1 VSRPGS
7 DHNGRGLEEGLRR
20 LLEDLAETQADGLA
34 ESTRDLLAQVRSR
47 LGEMALGPTQGRTGD
62 GPSFEAML
70 LDHIGDQLT
79 ATDMAGRITYVN
91 EAQCRTLKRSRD
103 ELLGLTVRDY
113 GEDPGRGATQNE
125 IIRVTREQGEW
136 RGEVVNYAA
145 NGSEVVIEARTWVV
159 YDSDGN
165 PVGMCGIGR
174 DITRRKQAEL
184 ALAEQKHLLQVILD
198 ALPDVVAVLKPD
210 CTVVSYNRAGE
221 ELPERPTL
229 GPAGLKCYEL
239 LGLDRPCGECLA
251 ETARAT
257 GVMQTIQLHTPRLG
271 LWFEERCVPVLDEQ
285 GDVSLIVIQLRDVT
299 RRRRAQ
305 QERERLAR
313 AVEQT
318 AETVL
323 ITDAAG
329 TISYVNPA
337 FETTTGYSRDEAI
350 GQNPRMLR
358 SGEHDRAFYEQMWGT
373 LAAGA
378 VWSGRITN
386 RKKDGTLYLEDAVIS
401 PIRNPEGEIV
411 SYVAVKRD
419 ITEHVRLAEHV
430 QQAQRVESIGRLAAG
445 VAHDFNNMLSPILGY
460 ADLLLTQFPAS
471 DPRRNQL
478 EQIKAAAESSKD
490 LVGQLL
496 AFSRKQVLSVEPLDL
511 GRVVMGLVKML
522 ERTIGEG
529 ITVKVDI
536 QGEPAAVEADPAQI
550 ELVLMNLA
558 VNARDAMPDGGI
570 LTVTV
575 RDAIIVDRAQP
586 EHPDLEPGPYVLLA
600 VTDTGVG
607 MDEQTCAHVFEPFF
621 TTKPRGQ
628 GTGLGLATVHG
639 IVNQHGGRIYAASR
653 PAAGTT
659 FSIYLPT
666 CADTPAHTPPA
677 RVEEIDIATGAE
689 TVMVVEDNHMVRE
702 LARTVLQELGYAAV
716 TASSGEDCLRIVEH
730 LQPDIDLLLTDV
742 VMPGING
749 MELYERLAETYP
761 RMRVVYMS
769 GHADN
774 IIGKQTL
781 TGEDV
786 RFIQKPFSVR
796 TLAENIRAVLDAE
809 G

>member
-1 VSRPGS
+1 MSRPGG
-7 DHNGRGLEEGLRR
+7 DHNGRGLDERLEH
-20 LLEDLAETQADGLA
+20 LLEDLAETQADGLT
-34 ESTRDLLAQVRSR
+34 ESTRGLLLEVRSR
-47 LGEMALGPTQGRTGD
+47 LSEMGLGAAQAEAERR
-62 GPSFEAML
+62 PSFEAML

-79 ATDMAGRITYVN
+79 ATDMEGRITYVN
-91 EAQCRTLKRSRD
+91 AAQCRTLKRSRD

-113 GEDPGRGATQNE
+113 GEDSGRGATQDE
-125 IIRVTREQGEW
+125 IIRITREQGEW
-136 RGEVVNYAA
+136 RGEVINYAA
-145 NGSEVVIEARTWVV
+145 DGSEIVIESHTWVV
-159 YDSDGN
+159 YDSEGN

-174 DITRRKQAEL
+174 DITRRKQAEV

-198 ALPDVVAVLKPD
+198 ALPDAVAVLRPD
-210 CTVVSYNRAGE
+210 HSVVSCNRAGE
-221 ELPERPTL
+221 ELPGRPMRE
-229 GPAGLKCYEL
+229 PAGLKCYGL
-239 LGLDRPCGECLA
+239 LGRDSRCEECPVDMA
-251 ETARAT
+251 IAT
-257 GVMQTIQLHTPRLG
+257 GAMQSVQLHIAELG
-271 LWFEERCVPVLDEQ
+271 LWFEERCVPVVDEQ

-323 ITDAAG
+323 ITNASG
-329 TISYVNPA
+329 TITYVNPA
-337 FETTTGYSRDEAI
+337 FEKTTGYSRSEAI
-350 GQNPRMLR
+350 GQNPRILR
-358 SGEHDRAFYEQMWGT
+358 SGEHDAAFYEQMWRA
-373 LAAGA
+373 LAAGE
-378 VWSGRITN
+378 VWAGRITN

-401 PIRNPEGEIV
+401 PMRSTEGEIV

-419 ITEHVRLAEHV
+419 ITEHVKLAEHV

-478 EQIKAAAESSKD
+478 EQIRAAAESSRD

-496 AFSRKQVLSVEPLDL
+496 AFSRKQVLSIEPLDL
-511 GRVVMGLVKML
+511 GRVVMELVKML

-529 ITVKVDI
+529 ITVKVDVR
-536 QGEPAAVEADPAQI
+536 GEPAAVEADPAQI

-575 RDAIIVDRAQP
+575 RDAIVVDRAQP
-586 EHPDLEPGPYVLLA
+586 EHPDLEPGHYVLLA

-607 MDEQTCAHVFEPFF
+607 MDEETCAHVFEPFF
-621 TTKPRGQ
+621 TTKPRGK
-628 GTGLGLATVHG
+628 GTGLGLPTVHG
-639 IVNQHGGRIYAASR
+639 IVNQHGGRIYATSR
-653 PAAGTT
+653 PGVGTT

-666 CADTPAHTPPA
+666 CTGTPAPA
-677 RVEEIDIATGAE
+677 PSVPVEVADIQIGAE

-702 LARTVLQELGYAAV
+702 LARTVLQELGYAAI

-730 LQPDIDLLLTDV
+730 LEPDIDLLLTDV

-749 MELYERLAETYP
+749 VELYERLVATYP
-761 RMRVVYMS
+761 CMRVVYMS

-774 IIGKQTL
+774 IIGKHAL

-786 RFIQKPFSVR
+786 RFMQKPFSVR
-796 TLAENIRAVLDAE
+796 TLADTIRAVLDAE

>member
-1 VSRPGS
+1 M
-7 DHNGRGLEEGLRR
+7 
-20 LLEDLAETQADGLA
+20 LEDLAQTQADGLA
-34 ESTRDLLAQVRSR
+34 ESTMGLLGKLCSR
-47 LGEMALGPTQGRTGD
+47 LGEMGLGPTQGEKVD

-79 ATDMAGRITYVN
+79 ATDMEGRITYVN
-91 EAQCRTLKRSRD
+91 AAQCRTLKRSRG

-113 GEDPGRGATQNE
+113 GEDPGRGATQDE

-136 RGEVVNYAA
+136 RGEVINYAA
-145 NGSEVVIEARTWVV
+145 DGSEIVIESRTCVV

-174 DITRRKQAEL
+174 DITRRKQAEI

-198 ALPDVVAVLKPD
+198 ALPDVVAVLKAD
-210 CTVVSYNRAGE
+210 CTVVSYNRAGA
-221 ELPERPTL
+221 ELL
-229 GPAGLKCYEL
+229 GRTSDGPGGMKCHEL
-239 LGLDRPCGECLA
+239 LGLARPCEECLA
-251 ETARAT
+251 DRARAT
-257 GVMQTIQLHTPRLG
+257 GVMQTIQFHAPGLG

-318 AETVL
+318 ADTVL

-329 TISYVNPA
+329 TITYVNPA
-337 FETTTGYSRDEAI
+337 FEAITGYERSEAI
-350 GQNPRMLR
+350 GQNPRILR
-358 SGEHDRAFYEQMWGT
+358 SGEHDAAFYGQMWAT
-373 LAAGA
+373 LAAGD
-378 VWSGRITN
+378 VWSGRLTN
-386 RKKDGTLYLEDAVIS
+386 KKKDGTLYLEDAVIS
-401 PIRNPEGEIV
+401 PIRGPEDEIV

-460 ADLLLTQFPAS
+460 ADLLLAQFPDS

-478 EQIKAAAESSKD
+478 EQIKSAAESSRD

-496 AFSRKQVLSVEPLDL
+496 AFSRKQVLSVVPLDL
-511 GRVVMGLVKML
+511 GRIVTELAEML
-522 ERTIGEG
+522 RRSIGEG
-529 ITVKVDI
+529 IKVAVEI
-536 QGEPAAVEADPAQI
+536 EGEPAPVEADPAQI

-558 VNARDAMPDGGI
+558 MNARDAMPDGGT

-575 RDAIIVDRAQP
+575 KDAIVAADSHP
-586 EHPDLEPGPYVLLA
+586 EHPDLEPGHHVLLA
-600 VTDTGVG
+600 VADTGIG
-607 MDEQTCAHVFEPFF
+607 MDEQTRAHIFEPFF
-621 TTKPRGQ
+621 TTKPRGK

-639 IVNQHGGRIYAASR
+639 IVNQHGGSIYATSR
-653 PAAGTT
+653 PGAGTT
-659 FSIYLPT
+659 FSIYLPP
-666 CADTPAHTPPA
+666 CAEKPLH
-677 RVEEIDIATGAE
+677 VEAASVEAADIPTGAE
-689 TVMVVEDNHMVRE
+689 TIMVVEDNHTVRE
-702 LARTVLQELGYAAV
+702 LARTVLQELGYAAI

-730 LQPDIDLLLTDV
+730 LQPEIDLLLTDV
-742 VMPGING
+742 VMPGISG
-749 MELYERLAETYP
+749 TELHERLAALYP
-761 RMRVVYMS
+761 QMRVVYMS

-774 IIGKQTL
+774 IIDRQAL
-781 TGEDV
+781 TGENV
-786 RFIQKPFSVR
+786 RFMQKPFSVR

-809 G
+809 S

>member
-1 VSRPGS
+1 MSRPGS
-7 DHNGRGLEEGLRR
+7 DDSGRGLNERLER
-20 LLEDLAETQADGLA
+20 LLEDLAETQADGLT
-34 ESTRDLLAQVRSR
+34 ESTRGLLLEVRSR
-47 LGEMALGPTQGRTGD
+47 LSEMGLGAAQAAAERR
-62 GPSFEAML
+62 PSFEAML
-70 LDHIGDQLT
+70 LDHIGDRLT
-79 ATDMAGRITYVN
+79 ATDMEGRITYVN
-91 EAQCRTLKRSRD
+91 AAQCRTLKRSRD

-113 GEDPGRGATQNE
+113 GEDSGRGATQDE
-125 IIRVTREQGEW
+125 IIRITREQGEW
-136 RGEVVNYAA
+136 RGEVINYAA
-145 NGSEVVIEARTWVV
+145 DGSEIVIESHTWVV
-159 YDSDGN
+159 YDSEGN

-174 DITRRKQAEL
+174 DITRRKQAEV

-198 ALPDVVAVLKPD
+198 ALPDVVAVLRPD
-210 CTVVSYNRAGE
+210 HSVVSCNRAGG
-221 ELPERPTL
+221 ELPGHPIHEA
-229 GPAGLKCYEL
+229 AGLKCYEL
-239 LGLDRPCGECLA
+239 LGRDGLCEECPVDMA
-251 ETARAT
+251 IAT
-257 GVMQTIQLHTPRLG
+257 GAMQSVQLHIAELG
-271 LWFEERCVPVLDEQ
+271 LWFEERCVPVVDEQ

-305 QERERLAR
+305 QEHERLAR

-329 TISYVNPA
+329 TITYVNPA
-337 FETTTGYSRDEAI
+337 FEKTTGYSRSEAI
-350 GQNPRMLR
+350 GQNPRILK
-358 SGEHDRAFYEQMWGT
+358 SGEHDAAFYQRMWGA
-373 LAAGA
+373 LAAGE
-378 VWSGRITN
+378 VWAGRITN
-386 RKKDGTLYLEDAVIS
+386 RKKDGTLYIEDAVIS
-401 PIRNPEGEIV
+401 PMRSTEGEIV

-419 ITEHVRLAEHV
+419 ITEHVKLAEHV

-478 EQIKAAAESSKD
+478 EQIRAAAESSRD

-496 AFSRKQVLSVEPLDL
+496 AFSRKQVLSIEPLHL
-511 GRVVMGLVKML
+511 GRVVMELVKML

-529 ITVKVDI
+529 ITVKVDVR
-536 QGEPAAVEADPAQI
+536 GEPAAVEADPAQI

-586 EHPDLEPGPYVLLA
+586 EHPDLEPGHYVLLA

-607 MDEQTCAHVFEPFF
+607 MDEETCAHVFEPFF
-621 TTKPRGQ
+621 TTKPRGK
-628 GTGLGLATVHG
+628 GTGLGLPTVHG
-639 IVNQHGGRIYAASR
+639 IVNQHGGRIYATSR
-653 PAAGTT
+653 PGVGTT

-666 CADTPAHTPPA
+666 CTGAPAPAPSVPIEVADIP
-677 RVEEIDIATGAE
+677 IGAE

-702 LARTVLQELGYAAV
+702 LARTVLQELGYAAI

-730 LQPDIDLLLTDV
+730 LEPEIDLLLTDV

-749 MELYERLAETYP
+749 VELYERLVDTYP
-761 RMRVVYMS
+761 CMRVVYMS

-774 IIGKQTL
+774 IIGKHAL

-786 RFIQKPFSVR
+786 RFMQKPFSVR
-796 TLAENIRAVLDAE
+796 TLADTIRAVLDAE
-809 G
+809 S

>member
-1 VSRPGS
+1 M
-7 DHNGRGLEEGLRR
+7 GL
-20 LLEDLAETQADGLA
+20 DPTQADTKRPPG
-34 ESTRDLLAQVRSR
+34 
-47 LGEMALGPTQGRTGD
+47 
-62 GPSFEAML
+62 FEAML

-79 ATDMAGRITYVN
+79 ATDMEGRITYVN
-91 EAQCRTLKRSRD
+91 EAQCRTLRRTRE
-103 ELLGLTVRDY
+103 ELLGLTVHDY
-113 GEDPGRGATQNE
+113 GEDPGRGATQDE
-125 IIRVTREQGEW
+125 IIRITREQGEW
-136 RGEVVNYAA
+136 RGEVINYAA
-145 NGSEVVIEARTWVV
+145 DGSEIVIESHTWVV
-159 YDSDGN
+159 YDPGGN
-165 PVGMCGIGR
+165 PIGMCGIGR
-174 DITRRKQAEL
+174 DITRRKQAEV

-198 ALPDVVAVLKPD
+198 ALPDAVAVLRPD
-210 CTVVSYNRAGE
+210 HSVVSCNRAGE
-221 ELPERPTL
+221 ELPGRPMREA
-229 GPAGLKCYEL
+229 AGLKCYEL
-239 LGLDRPCGECLA
+239 LGRDGLCEECPVDMA
-251 ETARAT
+251 IAT
-257 GVMQTIQLHTPRLG
+257 GAMQSVQLHIAELG
-271 LWFEERCVPVLDEQ
+271 LWFEERCVPVVDEQ

-329 TISYVNPA
+329 TITYVNPA
-337 FETTTGYSRDEAI
+337 FEKTTGYSRSEAI
-350 GQNPRMLR
+350 GQNPRILR
-358 SGEHDRAFYEQMWGT
+358 SGEHDAAFYEQMWGA
-373 LAAGA
+373 LAAGE
-378 VWSGRITN
+378 VWAGRITN

-401 PIRNPEGEIV
+401 PMRSTEGEIV

-478 EQIKAAAESSKD
+478 EQIKAAAESSRD

-529 ITVKVDI
+529 ITVKVDVR
-536 QGEPAAVEADPAQI
+536 GGPAAVEADPSQI

-558 VNARDAMPDGGI
+558 VNARDAMPDGGT

-575 RDAIIVDRAQP
+575 EDAVVAEQTHP
-586 EHPDLEPGPYVLLA
+586 AHPDLEPGHYVLLA

-607 MDEQTCAHVFEPFF
+607 MDEQTRAHIFEPFF

-639 IVNQHGGRIYAASR
+639 IVNQHGGRVYAESR
-653 PAAGTT
+653 PGAGTT

-666 CADTPAHTPPA
+666 CTDRPLDAASEPVQA
-677 RVEEIDIATGAE
+677 VDIPTGAE

-702 LARTVLQELGYAAV
+702 LARTVLQELGYAPV

-730 LQPDIDLLLTDV
+730 LEPEIDLLLTDV
-742 VMPGING
+742 VMPGISG
-749 MELYERLAETYP
+749 IELHERLAARYP

-769 GHADN
+769 GHADS
-774 IIGKQTL
+774 IIGKQGV
-781 TGEDV
+781 TGENV
-786 RFIQKPFSVR
+786 RLMQKPFSVR
-796 TLAENIRAVLDAE
+796 ALAENIRAALDGE

>member
-1 VSRPGS
+1 M
-7 DHNGRGLEEGLRR
+7 
-20 LLEDLAETQADGLA
+20 LEDLAEMQADGLA
-34 ESTRDLLAQVRSR
+34 ESTMGLLGRLHSR
-47 LGEMALGPTQGRTGD
+47 LGEMELGPTQGEKVD

-79 ATDMAGRITYVN
+79 ATDMEGRITYVN
-91 EAQCRTLKRSRD
+91 EAQCRTLRRSRD

-113 GEDPGRGATQNE
+113 GEDASRGATQDE
-125 IIRVTREQGEW
+125 IIRTTREQGEW
-136 RGEVVNYAA
+136 RGEVINYAA
-145 NGSEVVIEARTWVV
+145 DGSEIVIESHTWVV
-159 YDSDGN
+159 YDSAGD
-165 PVGMCGIGR
+165 PIGMCGIGR

-184 ALAEQKHLLQVILD
+184 ALEQQKHLLQVILD
-198 ALPDVVAVLKPD
+198 ALPDSVAVLKPD

-221 ELPERPTL
+221 ELVGRPADQ
-229 GPAGLKCYEL
+229 PAEMKCYEL
-239 LGLDRPCGECLA
+239 LGRDKPCGECPLEA
-251 ETARAT
+251 ARAT
-257 GVMQTIQLHTPRLG
+257 GAMQTIQLHAPVLG
-271 LWFEERCVPVLDEQ
+271 LWFEERCVPILDDQ

-323 ITDAAG
+323 ITDEAG
-329 TISYVNPA
+329 TITYVNPA
-337 FETTTGYSRDEAI
+337 FETTTGYSRSEAI
-350 GQNPRMLR
+350 GQNPRILR
-358 SGEHDRAFYEQMWGT
+358 SGEHDAAFYEQMWGA
-373 LAAGA
+373 LAAGE
-378 VWSGRITN
+378 VWAGRITN
-386 RKKDGTLYLEDAVIS
+386 RKKDGTLYIEDAVIS
-401 PIRNPEGEIV
+401 PIRSPEGEIV

-478 EQIKAAAESSKD
+478 EQIRAAAESSRD

-496 AFSRKQVLSVEPLDL
+496 AFSRKQVLSVKPLDL
-511 GRVVMGLVKML
+511 GRIVTELAEML
-522 ERTIGEG
+522 RRTIGE
-529 ITVKVDI
+529 TVRIVVNVDT
-536 QGEPAAVEADPAQI
+536 EPAAVEADPAQI

-558 VNARDAMPDGGI
+558 MNARDAMPDGGT
-570 LTVTV
+570 LTMAVT
-575 RDAIIVDRAQP
+575 DAVIAGRSSP
-586 EHPDLEPGPYVLLA
+586 EHPDLEPGHYVLLA

-639 IVNQHGGRIYAASR
+639 IVNQHGGRIYATSR
-653 PAAGTT
+653 AGAGTT

-666 CADTPAHTPPA
+666 CVGKPLHAATA

-730 LQPDIDLLLTDV
+730 LEPDIDLLLTDV

-749 MELYERLAETYP
+749 MELYERLAEAYP

-781 TGEDV
+781 TGENV
-786 RFIQKPFSVR
+786 CFMQKPFSVR
-796 TLAENIRAVLDAE
+796 TLADTIRAVLDAE